1 LPRRRRASGP
11 MTPSER
17 EAFVVG
23 FYAPEYVGELA
34 FLRAFG
40 FMNAEDGEE

>member
-1 LPRRRRASGP
+1 

-34 FLRAFG
+34 VLRAFG